1 MFESGRV
8 QDLVT
13 LSLPSEFQK
22 EVATENEVKQGQS

>member
-1 MFESGRV
+1 MFESDWV

-22 EVATENEVKQGQS
+22 EVAAEIEVKHRQS